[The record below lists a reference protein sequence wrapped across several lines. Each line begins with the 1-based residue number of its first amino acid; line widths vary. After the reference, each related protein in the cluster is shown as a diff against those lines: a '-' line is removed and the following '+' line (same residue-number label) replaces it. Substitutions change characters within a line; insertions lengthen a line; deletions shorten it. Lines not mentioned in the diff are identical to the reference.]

1 MTPVF
6 PIRSEDGL
14 NKQIQDTSCNFCIYN
29 FAIRVIFYRENF
41 CEKFSFWEFIFADRG
56 TKNKIAKKRP
66 RKIFL
71 PHVTLK
77 WKSFQPQKKYVH
89 IASLCDVAVTMAR
102 ASRLGASHVSCN
114 SNEHLHAPRFGE
126 FSAIRRSAERC
137 CKQNELNYI
146 GKRTIL

>member
-1 MTPVF
+1 MKNF
-6 PIRSEDGL
+6 PFGNLFLRIEEQ
-14 NKQIQDTSCNFCIYN
+14 K
-29 FAIRVIFYRENF
+29 
-41 CEKFSFWEFIFADRG
+41 
-56 TKNKIAKKRP
+56 TKSQKNRP

-71 PHVTLK
+71 PHTTLK

-89 IASLCDVAVTMAR
+89 IASLCDVAVVKMQPFEVAR

-114 SNEHLHAPRFGE
+114 SNEHAPRFGE